1 MASAY
6 DGITNAKKKVA
17 DCLQELGLW
26 WWDEF
31 PVFVYDEKEKPRV
44 WTPDFYIPKLGMYI
58 EVCGMKREGYDY
70 REKIFMKNG
79 YNVVFLHLFK
89 KENMWKKY
97 LVKRIMEIEDHR
109 HSEIEKM
116 VGQLI
121 NRLES
126 VNIEKSQIVE
136 NNKSDSQDE
145 IKKIYPRAYEEWTP
159 NEDQQL
165 TIEYKQAKSI
175 PQIAVIHQRK
185 TIAIR
190 LRLTKLGLISDI
202 GKAIL

>member
-1 MASAY
+1 MASVY
-6 DGITNAKKKVA
+6 ESMTNAKKKVA

-31 PVFVYDEKEKPRV
+31 PVFVYDEKERPRV
-44 WTPDFYIPKLGMYI
+44 WTSDFYIPKLGMYI
-58 EVCGMKREGYDY
+58 EVCGMNREGCDN

-79 YNVVFLHLFK
+79 YNIVFLHLFK

-97 LVKRIMEIEDHR
+97 LVERIMEIEDHR

-121 NRLES
+121 NRLEP
-126 VNIEKSQIVE
+126 VNIEESRIDE
-136 NNKSDSQDE
+136 NNISDSQDE
-145 IKKIYPRAYEEWTP
+145 IKKIYPRAYEKWTS

-190 LRLTKLGLISDI
+190 SRLTKLGLISDI
-202 GKAIL
+202 GKAVL